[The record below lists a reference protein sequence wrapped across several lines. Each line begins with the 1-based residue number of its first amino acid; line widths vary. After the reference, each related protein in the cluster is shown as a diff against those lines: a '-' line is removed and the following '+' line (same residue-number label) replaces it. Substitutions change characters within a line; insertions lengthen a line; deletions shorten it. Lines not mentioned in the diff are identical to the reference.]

1 MNFDN
6 KHSKVI
12 SEFFGCDFNAPSN
25 NNLSPG
31 QSVATLIRRDSN
43 NDSKSRS
50 IDEPIFKQLD
60 ATWGIQ
66 PSWSKRLL
74 INAQSETVLSKGT
87 FKEAIKTHRCLIPC
101 SGWYEWRTEQG
112 KKQKYLFSHVNDEP
126 MLMAGIWYVKQ
137 SNMQGKNQST
147 NEELNSEPKQ
157 QLVTLTTAPND
168 KCAEYHQRMPVIVL
182 PRYRDFWFHSAA
194 EQLPP
199 LFEAID
205 QDYIKVTAA

>member
-1 MNFDN
+1 MCGRMNFDS

-12 SEFFGCDFNAPSN
+12 SEFFGCDFGAPSN

-31 QSVATLIRRDSN
+31 QTVATLVSCDSHD
-43 NDSKSRS
+43 DSSS
-50 IDEPIFKQLD
+50 TPNEEPTFQQLD
-60 ATWGIQ
+60 TTWGIQ

-74 INAQSETVLSKGT
+74 INAQSETVLSKAT

-101 SGWYEWRTEQG
+101 SGWYEWRMEQG

-126 MLMAGIWYVKQ
+126 MLMAGIWYF
-137 SNMQGKNQST
+137 NDNENQSR
-147 NEELNSEPKQ
+147 
-157 QLVTLTTAPND
+157 QLVTLTTTPNS

-182 PRYRDFWFHSAA
+182 PQYRDFWFQSSAQ
-194 EQLPP
+194 QLAP

-205 QDYIKVTAA
+205 QRDIKVAAA

>member
-1 MNFDN
+1 MNFDC

-12 SEFFGCDFNAPSN
+12 SDFFGCNFSAPSN

-31 QSVATLIRRDSN
+31 QSVATLISRDTN

-50 IDEPIFKQLD
+50 LDEPIFKQLD
-60 ATWGIQ
+60 VTWGIQ

-101 SGWYEWRTEQG
+101 SGWYEWRTEEG
-112 KKQKYLFSHVNDEP
+112 KKQKYLFSHVNEEP
-126 MLMAGIWYVKQ
+126 MLMAGIWYAKQNQ
-137 SNMQGKNQST
+137 SN

-168 KCAEYHQRMPVIVL
+168 KYAEYHQRMPVIVL
-182 PRYRDFWFHSAA
+182 PQYRDFWFHSPA
-194 EQLPP
+194 EQLAS
-199 LFEAID
+199 LFEAVD
-205 QDYIKVTAA
+205 QGYIKVTAA